1 MNNYNLSLL
10 KIEDFPEGFRDVVET
25 IGLEAAYKLCS
36 AAGGNYIYVPKTDS
50 IQKRLRDLSIKNDYK
65 NGMSI
70 EQLCK
75 KYNLSF
81 NQVRAICSMAYM
93 RQLSINEYLDECE

>member
-36 AAGGNYIYVPKTDS
+36 AAGGNYIYVPKTDN

-93 RQLSINEYLDECE
+93 RQLSINEYLDESK

>member
-25 IGLEAAYKLCS
+25 IGLEAVYKLCS
-36 AAGGNYIYVPKTDS
+36 ATGGNYIYVPKIDR

-65 NGMSI
+65 NGISI

-81 NQVRAICSMAYM
+81 NQIRAICRIAYR
-93 RQLSINEYLDECE
+93 RQLSINEYLDES

>member
-36 AAGGNYIYVPKTDS
+36 AAGGNYIYVPKIDS

-81 NQVRAICSMAYM
+81 NQIRAICSMAYM
-93 RQLSINEYLDECE
+93 RQLSINEYLDESK

>member
-36 AAGGNYIYVPKTDS
+36 AAGGNNIYVPKTDS

-93 RQLSINEYLDECE
+93 RQLSINEYLDESE

>member
-36 AAGGNYIYVPKTDS
+36 ATGGNYIYVPKTDS

-65 NGMSI
+65 NGISI

-81 NQVRAICSMAYM
+81 NQIRAICSMAYM
-93 RQLSINEYLDECE
+93 RQLSINEYLDESE

>member
-1 MNNYNLSLL
+1 MSNYDYSLL
-10 KIEDFPEGFRDVVET
+10 TIEDFSEGFRDVVVA
-25 IGLEAAYKLCS
+25 IGMEAAYKLCS
-36 AAGGNYIYVPKTDS
+36 ATGGNYIYVPKIDS

-75 KYNLSF
+75 KYKLSF
-81 NQVRAICSMAYM
+81 NQIRAICSMAYM
-93 RQLSINEYLDECE
+93 RQLSINEYLNESK

>member
-10 KIEDFPEGFRDVVET
+10 KIEDFSEGFRDIVET

-81 NQVRAICSMAYM
+81 NQVRAICSMTYM
-93 RQLSINEYLDECE
+93 RQLSINEYLDESE

>member
-81 NQVRAICSMAYM
+81 NQVRVICSMAYI
-93 RQLSINEYLDECE
+93 RQLSINEYLDKS

>member
-93 RQLSINEYLDECE
+93 RQLTINEYLEECE

>member
-10 KIEDFPEGFRDVVET
+10 KIEDFPEGFRDVVEI

-65 NGMSI
+65 NGISI

-93 RQLSINEYLDECE
+93 RQLSINEYLDENK

>member
-10 KIEDFPEGFRDVVET
+10 KIEDFPEGFRDVVAA
-25 IGLEAAYKLCS
+25 IGMEAAYKLCT
-36 AAGGNYIYVPKTDS
+36 AAGGNYVYVPKTDS

-75 KYNLSF
+75 KYKLSF
-81 NQVRAICSMAYM
+81 NQIRAICRMAYM
-93 RQLSINEYLDECE
+93 RQLSINEYLDESK

>member
-81 NQVRAICSMAYM
+81 NQVRVICSMAYM
-93 RQLSINEYLDECE
+93 RQLSINEYLDESE